1 MMLDRKDGSRPLE
14 SNSKKKPQLS
24 SSSPPS
30 WSRRNGVRKAAAAIF
45 RSLSFSIR
53 PRDNDVNAP
62 ANISGTSERT
72 ERVKSRIP
80 QPKLVHFPSKME
92 VRTAPTTPACSPAV
106 GSVADYR
113 SHFNSPSTSAVGGPA
128 GSVSS
133 TPSTSI
139 MHPASHHSSS
149 HGSSSSSSSTESIP
163 SCPQVSMAQ
172 VNLHSS
178 SSSNG
183 SHHSAAS
190 SNINVNGY
198 GSAGQSVTDTNGSC
212 SPHTNGNGGSEAQ
225 RQASITILSSKGT
238 DSLKEMVQ
246 CPICLDRLHRPKMLP
261 CQHAFCFL
269 CLQNSVMSAD
279 ASRLRCAKCRAEVPL
294 PKEGISGFPSS
305 IHLQNIL
312 DLLESDYASMDELL
326 QCCACQTVSAS
337 SVFCEHCKLS
347 YCSLCMARHV
357 EELAKQLGHI
367 ADQLDATVDKIT
379 QRYKKFE
386 SSQSEVQ
393 ARLRQEAERRV
404 RKVRDSEAQL
414 LQRVEAAKAAEESGL
429 HEVAQKV
436 RGAAVGARLF
446 AAKGFDHLQDPSE
459 KIRVFM
465 KLHRDAGD
473 ALSEVTSVGNTQ
485 VSFDPEAFSV
495 TIECR
500 ADAAVVEDE
509 GDPPGSPPSASPDVT
524 QSSSSPSSGAVTS
537 GPAATETPNQSKG
550 DLQKTAADAQSRLYR
565 SKSFIAR
572 TRLGSGLVQRPSG
585 VAVSPWS
592 SEIFVVSMDNHKV
605 LTFDSGTGKFL
616 RSFGSRG
623 QLEGEFLCPFGI
635 ALSPVDQEILIT
647 DKWKHCIHVFDRD
660 GNFRRQIGMKGR
672 SAGHFRSP
680 ESICIDN
687 AGRIYVCDTC
697 NHRIQVLD
705 HDGIFVREI
714 GTHAQ
719 PENAFNRSRS
729 MFQEPTGVAVSADG
743 QRVVVC
749 DFGSHRVHVFSSVGE
764 HICTFGQKGALKGH
778 FMHPECVAV
787 DARGFILVGDSG
799 NGRVQICRPDG
810 RHVRTFGNKGSSS
823 GQFSWI
829 SGIAVTAQNEVV
841 VCDFK
846 NHSVQVF

>member
-1 MMLDRKDGSRPLE
+1 MAAMLEHKDAAGRPVE
-14 SNSKKKPQLS
+14 PKSQLS
-24 SSSPPS
+24 SSS
-30 WSRRNGVRKAAAAIF
+30 WSRRNGVRKAASAIF

-53 PRDNDVNAP
+53 QRDNAGNAP
-62 ANISGTSERT
+62 ESGDSR
-72 ERVKSRIP
+72 RVLASDRGKSRIP
-80 QPKLVHFPSKME
+80 QPKLVHFPGKME
-92 VRTAPTTPACSPAV
+92 VRTAPATPTCSPAV
-106 GSVADYR
+106 HPVSDYR
-113 SHFNSPSTSAVGGPA
+113 SHFNSPSTSGGGPA
-128 GSVSS
+128 SSASPS
-133 TPSTSI
+133 TPATGSYQG
-139 MHPASHHSSS
+139 SHHSSS
-149 HGSSSSSSSTESIP
+149 NGTSSSASAESIP
-163 SCPQVSMAQ
+163 SISQSAATPTSVLSHSPQ
-172 VNLHSS
+172 NGFHSS
-178 SSSNG
+178 TATLNG
-183 SHHSAAS
+183 S
-190 SNINVNGY
+190 VNGHNVV
-198 GSAGQSVTDTNGSC
+198 SHSPVDATNGTT
-212 SPHTNGNGGSEAQ
+212 PLHVNGNSGGGDAAQ

-238 DSLKEMVQ
+238 ESLKEMVQ

-261 CQHAFCFL
+261 CQHTFCFL

-279 ASRLRCAKCRAEVPL
+279 ASRLRCAKCRTEVLL

-326 QCCACQTVSAS
+326 QCCGCQTVSGS

-379 QRYKKFE
+379 LRYKKFE
-386 SSQSEVQ
+386 SSQSDIQSKV
-393 ARLRQEAERRV
+393 RSEAEKRV
-404 RKVRDSEAQL
+404 RKIRDLEAQL
-414 LQRVEAAKAAEESGL
+414 LLRVDTAKAAEETGL
-429 HEVAQKV
+429 HDVVQKV
-436 RGAAVGARLF
+436 RAAATGARLF
-446 AAKGFDHLQDPSE
+446 SSKGFDAAQDPNE
-459 KIRVFM
+459 KIRAFM
-465 KLHRDAGD
+465 KLHQDAGD
-473 ALSEVTSVGNTQ
+473 ALSEVTTVGNTQ
-485 VSFDPEAFSV
+485 LSFDPEAFSV
-495 TIECR
+495 TIVCR
-500 ADAAVVEDE
+500 TDAAAAEDE
-509 GDPPGSPPSASPDVT
+509 AEPPGSPSGSPET
-524 QSSSSPSSGAVTS
+524 TPNSPSSPAIALNTP
-537 GPAATETPNQSKG
+537 GPPATEPNKVEQ
-550 DLQKTAADAQSRLYR
+550 QRVAADAQSRLYR
-565 SKSFIAR
+565 SKSFLAR
-572 TRLGSGLVQRPSG
+572 MRLGSGLVQRPSG

-605 LTFDSGTGKFL
+605 FTFDSTTGRFL

-623 QLEGEFLCPFGI
+623 QQEGEFLCPFGI
-635 ALSPVDQEILIT
+635 ALSPIDQEILIT

-660 GNFRRQIGMKGR
+660 GNFLRPDRHEGPLGG
-672 SAGHFRSP
+672 SLP
-680 ESICIDN
+680 
-687 AGRIYVCDTC
+687 
-697 NHRIQVLD
+697 IQVLD
-705 HDGIFVREI
+705 HDGIFLREI

-764 HICTFGQKGALKGH
+764 HLHTFGQKGALKGH

-787 DARGFILVGDSG
+787 DGRGFILVGDSG

-829 SGIAVTAQNEVV
+829 SGIAITAQNEVV

>member
-1 MMLDRKDGSRPLE
+1 MAAMLEHKDATGRPVQ
-14 SNSKKKPQLS
+14 SKSQLS
-24 SSSPPS
+24 SS
-30 WSRRNGVRKAAAAIF
+30 WSRRNGVRKAASAIF

-53 PRDNDVNAP
+53 QRDNASNAP
-62 ANISGTSERT
+62 DSGDSR
-72 ERVKSRIP
+72 RVLASDCGKSRIP
-80 QPKLVHFPSKME
+80 QPKLVHFPGKME
-92 VRTAPTTPACSPAV
+92 VRTAPATPISSPTV
-106 GSVADYR
+106 HPVSDYR
-113 SHFNSPSTSAVGGPA
+113 SRFNSPSTSGGGPA
-128 GSVSS
+128 NAPS
-133 TPSTSI
+133 TPAAGSYQG
-139 MHPASHHSSS
+139 SHHSSS
-149 HGSSSSSSSTESIP
+149 NGNSSSASTEALPTISQSAATP
-163 SCPQVSMAQ
+163 TSALSRSPQ
-172 VNLHSS
+172 NGLHSS
-178 SSSNG
+178 TATLNG
-183 SHHSAAS
+183 S
-190 SNINVNGY
+190 VNGHSV
-198 GSAGQSVTDTNGSC
+198 GSHSPVDATNG
-212 SPHTNGNGGSEAQ
+212 PTPLHVNGNGGDAAQ

-238 DSLKEMVQ
+238 ESLKEMVQ

-261 CQHAFCFL
+261 CQHTFCFL

-279 ASRLRCAKCRAEVPL
+279 ASRLRCAKCRTEVLL

-326 QCCACQTVSAS
+326 QCCGCQTVSGN

-379 QRYKKFE
+379 LRYKKFE
-386 SSQSEVQ
+386 SSQSDIQSKV
-393 ARLRQEAERRV
+393 RLEAEKRV
-404 RKVRDSEAQL
+404 RKIRDLEAQL
-414 LQRVEAAKAAEESGL
+414 MLRVETAKAAEETGL
-429 HEVAQKV
+429 HDVVQKV
-436 RGAAVGARLF
+436 RAAATGARLF
-446 AAKGFDHLQDPSE
+446 SSKGIDAAQDPNE
-459 KIRVFM
+459 KIRAFM
-465 KLHRDAGD
+465 KLHQDAGD
-473 ALSEVTSVGNTQ
+473 ALSEVTTVGNTQ
-485 VSFDPEAFSV
+485 LSFDPEAFSV
-495 TIECR
+495 TIVCR
-500 ADAAVVEDE
+500 TDAAEDE
-509 GDPPGSPPSASPDVT
+509 AEPPGSPSGGPETTPNST
-524 QSSSSPSSGAVTS
+524 SSPAIALSTPSQ
-537 GPAATETPNQSKG
+537 PASEPNQSKVE
-550 DLQKTAADAQSRLYR
+550 QQRVAADAQSRLYR
-565 SKSFIAR
+565 SKSFLTR
-572 TRLGSGLVQRPSG
+572 MRLGSGLVQRPSG

-605 LTFDSGTGKFL
+605 FTFDSTNGRFL

-623 QLEGEFLCPFGI
+623 QQEGEFLCPFGI
-635 ALSPVDQEILIT
+635 ALSPIDQEILIT

-660 GNFRRQIGMKGR
+660 GNFLRQIGMKGR

-680 ESICIDN
+680 ESICVDN

-705 HDGIFVREI
+705 HDGIFLREI

-749 DFGSHRVHVFSSVGE
+749 DFGSHRVHVFSSDGE
-764 HICTFGQKGALKGH
+764 HLHTFGQKGALKGH

-787 DARGFILVGDSG
+787 DGRGFILVGDSG

-829 SGIAVTAQNEVV
+829 SGIAITAQNEVV